1 MSMNP
6 PSATTERTWRNHPMV
21 RTLLV
26 FSLFRAVY
34 GMGILLVT
42 YVLATGESVPAWTP
56 WAFLA
61 ASMVFSRILFRWMKR
76 TWPHWF
82 DPNALRQ

>member
-1 MSMNP
+1 MWMSLSP
-6 PSATTERTWRNHPMV
+6 ALDERRWRDRPVV
-21 RTLLV
+21 RAVLM

-34 GMGILLVT
+34 GMGIVVVT

-76 TWPHWF
+76 TWPSWF
-82 DPNALRQ
+82 DPASPGP

>member
-1 MSMNP
+1 MDT
-6 PSATTERTWRNHPMV
+6 PSAETERTWRDHPMV

-42 YVLATGESVPAWTP
+42 YFLATGESTPAWTP

-61 ASMVFSRILFRWMKR
+61 ASMVFSRMLFRWLKQ

-82 DPNALRQ
+82 DATASSQ

>member
-1 MSMNP
+1 MDSP
-6 PSATTERTWRNHPMV
+6 PAATKRSWRHHPMV

-42 YVLATGESVPAWTP
+42 YVLATGDSVPSWTP

-61 ASMVFSRILFRWMKR
+61 ASMVFSRMLFRWMKR

-82 DPNALRQ
+82 DAASLRQ

>member
-1 MSMNP
+1 MGAP
-6 PSATTERTWRNHPMV
+6 PAATKRSWRDHPMV
-21 RTLLV
+21 RTLFV

-61 ASMVFSRILFRWMKR
+61 ASMVFSRLLFRWMKR

-82 DPNALRQ
+82 DPTSLGQ